1 MSGATPFRRLLVA
14 NRGEIALRVMRT
26 AKAMGLET
34 VAVFSEA
41 DRDAAHVRA
50 ADFSVAI
57 GPAAPRESYLNI
69 AAILDAAA
77 VSGAEAIHPG
87 YGFLSENPDFAQAC
101 EAAGLVF
108 VGPSA
113 AAIRAM
119 GDKAAAKAAMQ
130 AAGVPCVPG
139 HDGADQSAAAL
150 AAAAEQVGWPV
161 MIKAVAGGGGRGMRL
176 VEDAAGFAA
185 ALASAKSEAMAGFGD
200 DRVLLERAILR
211 PRHVEIQVFGDRH
224 GNAVHMG
231 ERDCSVQRRH
241 QKVLEEAPSPAVSP
255 ELRAAMGAASVAAAK
270 AIGYAGAGT
279 LEFLVDDAGAF
290 WFMEMNTRL
299 QVEHPVTEAITGL
312 DLVEWQLRVAMGE
325 PLPLAQEAIRLTGH
339 AIEARLCAEDPA
351 AGFLP
356 QTGRVAL
363 WSAPAA
369 LRVETGLET
378 GAEISPHYDSMA
390 AKLIASG
397 PTREAARRALIAGLE
412 RTAALGLATNR
423 GFLIRALAHPDF
435 AAGEARTD
443 FCPRLGE
450 ALTDPDPEAAEALA
464 PAAALLVR
472 LTAAPVPAEG
482 FRAHPLAHGFA
493 APTRFEIGG
502 APRDAAIARDRDT
515 GAWTV
520 ALGDADPEP
529 VEVVSLTPGAAVL
542 RWRGRTERLIWARDG
557 ARLWIAAAGVD
568 MTLTDLAHAPAKTA
582 EDGAD
587 DGVLRASM
595 TGQVAAVHAAPGET
609 VAPNAALV
617 TLEAMKMEHVQ
628 RLRGGGLV
636 AEMLV
641 SKGDQVSAG
650 QVLARLAPA
659 PDAAA

>member
-1 MSGATPFRRLLVA
+1 MSAPRPTPFRRLLVA

-26 AKAMGLET
+26 ARAMGLET
-34 VAVFSEA
+34 VAVHSRA

-50 ADFSVAI
+50 ADFAVDI

-69 AAILDAAA
+69 AAILSAAA

-87 YGFLSENPDFAQAC
+87 YGFLSENPDFSEAC
-101 EAAGLVF
+101 AAAGLVF

-119 GDKAAAKAAMQ
+119 GDKASAKAAMT

-139 HDGADQSAAAL
+139 HDGTDQSEAALTAAARD
-150 AAAAEQVGWPV
+150 VGFPL

-176 VEDAAGFAA
+176 VEAA
-185 ALASAKSEAMAGFGD
+185 ADFPAALSSARSEAMAGFGD

-211 PRHVEIQVFGDRH
+211 PRHVEIQVFGDRY
-224 GNAVHMG
+224 GAAVHMG

-241 QKVLEEAPSPAVSP
+241 QKVLEEAPSPAVAP
-255 ELRAAMGAASVAAAK
+255 ALREAMGAASVAAAK
-270 AIGYAGAGT
+270 AIGYEGAGT
-279 LEFLVDDAGAF
+279 LEFLLDDAGGF
-290 WFMEMNTRL
+290 HFMEMNTRL

-325 PLPLAQEAIRLTGH
+325 PLPLAQSDIRLTGH
-339 AIEARLCAEDPA
+339 AIEARLCAEDPE

-363 WSAPAA
+363 WSAPTG
-369 LRVETGLET
+369 LRVETALET

-390 AKLIASG
+390 AKLIATG
-397 PTREAARRALIAGLE
+397 PTREAARLALIAGLE
-412 RTAALGLATNR
+412 RTAVPGLATNR
-423 GFLIRALAHPDF
+423 GFLVRALAHPDF

-443 FCPRLGE
+443 FCPRLGT
-450 ALTDPDPEAAEALA
+450 ALTDPDPDAAEALA
-464 PAAALLVR
+464 PAAALLVL
-472 LTAAPVPAEG
+472 LTAAPLPAEG

-493 APTRFEIGG
+493 APIRFAMGG
-502 APRDAAIARDRDT
+502 ATREAAIERDRAT
-515 GAWTV
+515 GDWSVT
-520 ALGDADPEP
+520 LGDAAPEP
-529 VEVVSLTPGAAVL
+529 VAVVSLTPGAAAL
-542 RWRGRTERLIWARDG
+542 RWRGRTARLAWARDG
-557 ARLWIAAAGVD
+557 ARIWISAGSVD
-568 MTLTDLAHAPAKTA
+568 LALTDLAHAPAKTA

-609 VAPNAALV
+609 VAPNAPLV

-628 RLRGGGLV
+628 RLRGGGQV

-650 QVLARLAPA
+650 QVLARLAPQA
-659 PDAAA
+659 